1 MHSKL
6 LMRYLNF
13 ILFLLIL
20 GCNPIPKKDKHP
32 NAPLLTELLKDSL
45 KFRKVVDMEN
55 VGELVFLN
63 DDRIL
68 IKPDNSNQPF
78 QIIDVNKLVLFQAVY
93 DWNLPF
99 YVDKQGNLYFNRK
112 KFFYPDYK
120 KQEDFK
126 TVVFA
131 DSLSKKSEELKDLN
145 DSLRLKALDKYEVE
159 LLRPYGLKPCGYTI
173 VNTTS
178 CNVFTIK
185 NETLIVRQTELFK
198 SELHK
203 PKFDISKF
211 DDDVLTGWKNGR
223 LPSPDYLAYYELNK
237 QKFKCDD
244 MTLPRTVT
252 LKDKTYLYAPSL
264 GLYQVLF

>member
-1 MHSKL
+1 MK
-6 LMRYLNF
+6 YLNF
-13 ILFLLIL
+13 IALIFVL
-20 GCNPIPKKDKHP
+20 GCNPIPKKDAHP
-32 NAPLLTELLKDSL
+32 DVPMLTELLKDTS
-45 KFRKVVDMEN
+45 KFRKVTDMKD
-55 VGELVFLN
+55 VSELVFLS

-68 IKPDNSNQPF
+68 VKPDNSNLPF
-78 QIIDVNKLVLFQAVY
+78 KIIDVDKNVIFQHVY
-93 DWNLPF
+93 NWDLPF
-99 YVDKQGNLYFNRK
+99 YVDKQSNLYFNGK

-120 KQEDFK
+120 KEEDFK

-131 DSLSKKSEELKDLN
+131 DSLSKKSEELKYLN
-145 DSLRLKALDKYEVE
+145 DSLRFKAVDKYEVE
-159 LLRPYGLKPCGYTI
+159 LLKPYGLKPCEYTI
-173 VNTTS
+173 VNTAS

-185 NETLIVRQTELFK
+185 NGELIVRQTELFK
-198 SELHK
+198 SELNK

-244 MTLPRTVT
+244 MTLPRTLT
-252 LKDKTYLYAPSL
+252 LKKKTYLFAPSL